1 MTYPRRMTALPDQ
14 PELTDEQRQALQVL
28 ADCFADDGIV
38 DDARNIR
45 AALACL
51 QSVEFRAEEAEAEAA
66 ALRARLDD
74 AERRARIA
82 EAAAAKDGWKGRAEG
97 AEAKIARLAQERNE
111 ARAAAQA
118 VLGSLKTQGQAV
130 ETAEASANAL
140 RERVGDLEA
149 ALRAAEEAMREC
161 ALRLSTGNRDQEQS
175 EGEVPLF
182 PETASARFGF
192 EDP

>member
-1 MTYPRRMTALPDQ
+1 MTALPDQ

-51 QSVEFRAEEAEAEAA
+51 QSVEFRAEEAEAEAT
-66 ALRARLDD
+66 ALRVRLDD